1 MKITKGKD
9 IFGTLK
15 KVVDTEKTLKE
26 IDQIFNE

>member
-15 KVVDTEKTLKE
+15 KAVDTEETLKE
-26 IDQIFNE
+26 INEMFNE

>member
-15 KVVDTEKTLKE
+15 KVVDTEKALKE
-26 IDQIFNE
+26 IEQMFNE